1 MPQRSRVPNRFLF
14 AIALSL
20 ALPVQ
25 PASAA
30 YVNTPPVET
39 AGPARSGPDT
49 RPPTAPTRLTVSGVT
64 GTSVTLTWRPSA
76 DDVGVAAYDLYS
88 GAAVVR
94 SVTGTTTTVPD
105 LVSGTTYAF
114 VVRARD
120 AAGNVSPASNRATA
134 TVGRPRATDFTVF
147 GFSQSDVHQE
157 DPQVYELVPDVTIR
171 AIGKWSTS
179 GDEAADYDFTQI
191 RRYHDKGI
199 TFMGSGTASVIFP
212 HDFASTE
219 IFDDMST
226 RDADNNPVP
235 HDEFGFPDPARR
247 GNMFNPKY
255 RRYLLDWARI
265 QIDGGVDGI
274 NLDEVNAGFSGGQKY
289 GFNGNEGFD
298 DYAIADFNRYLLTKY
313 PAYTAADWKSRFGM
327 TDDNLVRSDVPADDL
342 ARNFNYRSYLRAN
355 GWNLDPLRS
364 DNPLATEWGRVTAN
378 RMYADDMSF
387 TVSYLRRYWK
397 EMVDE
402 LRSYARNTADRQLLV
417 SSNGLLPYVDY
428 NSVGMY
434 PWNPDEQTPDFRGA
448 DYVPVVDGHLN
459 GAKSLQANY
468 RYLKEQSGRI
478 AGDVPVAVFIDW
490 PNDMMTNYLNLP
502 LAEKRD
508 YWQIFGAEAYANGI
522 FPAFHLKDTVGSPT
536 AEESGMLD
544 FFQTYSQFYKDHRS
558 LYRDNDH
565 GTQAVRVGAGN
576 ISGSLLVQ
584 DGSGARTLHLV
595 NHNYDRGIIPQTGFG
610 VEVDLPSCPRRVAMI
625 SPDFA
630 ESRVPASS
638 CRHGRLSVTVDRLD
652 YYNVLVLS

>member
-1 MPQRSRVPNRFLF
+1 MPRRSGTPRW
-14 AIALSL
+14 ALCAVVL
-20 ALPVQ
+20 ALVLPVR
-25 PASAA
+25 PATAA
-30 YVNTPPVET
+30 
-39 AGPARSGPDT
+39 PAAPGLPDGHDA
-49 RPPTAPTRLTVSGVT
+49 RPPTAPTGLTASGVT
-64 GTSVTLTWRPSA
+64 GTGVTLSWRPST
-76 DDVGVAAYDLYS
+76 DDVAVVAYDLYAGRS
-88 GAAVVR
+88 LVR
-94 SVTGTTTTVPD
+94 SVPGTTATVAD
-105 LVSGTTYAF
+105 LVPGTTYAF
-114 VVRARD
+114 VVTARD

-134 TVGRPRATDFTVF
+134 TVGRPRAADFAVF
-147 GFSQSDVHQE
+147 GFSQSDVHEE

-179 GDEAADYDFTQI
+179 GDEAADYNFDQI
-191 RRYHDKGI
+191 RRYHAKGI

-247 GNMFNPKY
+247 GNMFNPRY
-255 RRYLLDWARI
+255 REYLLDWAKI

-298 DYAIADFNRYLLTKY
+298 DHAIADFNRYLLAKY
-313 PAYTAADWKSRFGM
+313 PAFTAADWKSRFGM
-327 TDDNLVRSDVPADDL
+327 TDDNLVRPDVPADDL
-342 ARNFNYRSYLRAN
+342 TRNFNYRDYLRAN
-355 GWNLDPLRS
+355 GWNLDPLTAA
-364 DNPLATEWGRVTAN
+364 NPMAAEWGRVTAN
-378 RMYADDMSF
+378 RMYADDLSF

-402 LRSYARNTADRQLLV
+402 LRAYARDTAHRQLLV
-417 SSNGLLPYVDY
+417 SSNGLLPYVDF

-448 DYVPVVDGHLN
+448 DYVPVVDGHLD

-468 RYLKEQSGRI
+468 RYLKERNREI

-490 PNDMMTNYLNLP
+490 PNDMMTDYQNLP
-502 LAEKRD
+502 PAQKQD
-508 YWQIFGAEAYANGI
+508 YWQIFGAEAYANGL
-522 FPAFHLKDTVGSPT
+522 FPAFHLKDTVGGPT
-536 AEESGMLD
+536 AEQSGMLG
-544 FFQTYSQFYKDHRS
+544 FFQTYTRFYREHRA
-558 LYRDNDH
+558 LYRDNEH
-565 GTQAVRVGAGN
+565 GPQGVRVGVGN
-576 ISGSLLVQ
+576 VAASLLVQ
-584 DGSGARTLHLV
+584 RGSGARTLHLV
-595 NHNYDRGIIPQTGFG
+595 NHNYDRGIIPQTGVDLR
-610 VEVDLPSCPRRVAMI
+610 VELPSCPRRIELV

-630 ESRVPASS
+630 GSRVPAWS

-652 YYNVLVLS
+652 YYDVLVLR